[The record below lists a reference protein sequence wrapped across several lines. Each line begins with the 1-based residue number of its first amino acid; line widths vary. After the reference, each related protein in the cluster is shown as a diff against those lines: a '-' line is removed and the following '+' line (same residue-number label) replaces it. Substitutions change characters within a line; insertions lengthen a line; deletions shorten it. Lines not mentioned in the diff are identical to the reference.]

1 MLKYVHGVPVEDYD
15 EAMREHFEHTTLVD
29 CCEIINKHGLQKVL
43 ASLADYCNEPVAQH
57 ALMLMSKAYKEN
69 EFALRK
75 NAPRMQ

>member
-29 CCEIINKHGLQKVL
+29 CCEIINKHGLHKVL
-43 ASLADYCNEPVAQH
+43 TSLTDYCNDPVAQH
-57 ALMLMSKAYKEN
+57 ALMLISQTYKEN
-69 EFALRK
+69 EVAFRK